1 VAYKRF
7 VDNVPMGID
16 RTLVRGV
23 TPNLQD
29 VLYKG
34 LAINGPGGGYER
46 CKVFL
51 SEREETAERRSELK
65 KRRKRLLS
73 AKEELIEV
81 FV

>member
-1 VAYKRF
+1 
-7 VDNVPMGID
+7 MGID

-23 TPNLQD
+23 TLNLQG
-29 VLYKG
+29 VLYRG

-46 CKVFL
+46 CKLLL
-51 SEREETAERRSELK
+51 SEPGDLAERRSELK
-65 KRRKRLLS
+65 KRRQRLLS